1 MRALVLGSTG
11 FVGKNIVK
19 TLDARGHTVLEVP
32 REWELT
38 EIVDACHAIRNA
50 DGCDVIFFCADVA
63 LRHWQID
70 HSHAFWWQLTMQ
82 ANVVEAWKTH
92 APNAKLVCFTSH
104 TAWPASH
111 HVLTEDNMEDG
122 ALMATWEGYGQCKRT
137 LISQLRTSGND
148 WLALALCTQFGPN
161 DNSDR
166 FFPTVVKKLTADPLK
181 LTLEGNPDDLRT
193 FAFVEDTA
201 HNIVLASETVSNRVL
216 VVAGGNTMSTS
227 QVVDQ
232 LCQARG
238 LNPTVEYK
246 GQHWNAG
253 SRLFNSDTYERM
265 FPAFRK
271 TEIPAAV
278 KRSLV
283 P

>member
-1 MRALVLGSTG
+1 
-11 FVGKNIVK
+11 
-19 TLDARGHTVLEVP
+19 
-32 REWELT
+32 
-38 EIVDACHAIRNA
+38 
-50 DGCDVIFFCADVA
+50 
-63 LRHWQID
+63 
-70 HSHAFWWQLTMQ
+70 MQ
-82 ANVVEAWKTH
+82 ANVVEAWKTY
-92 APNAKLVCFTSH
+92 APDAKLVCFTSH

-181 LTLEGNPDDLRT
+181 LALEGNPDDLRT

-238 LNPTVEYK
+238 LNPIVEYK

-271 TEIPAAV
+271 TEIPVAV